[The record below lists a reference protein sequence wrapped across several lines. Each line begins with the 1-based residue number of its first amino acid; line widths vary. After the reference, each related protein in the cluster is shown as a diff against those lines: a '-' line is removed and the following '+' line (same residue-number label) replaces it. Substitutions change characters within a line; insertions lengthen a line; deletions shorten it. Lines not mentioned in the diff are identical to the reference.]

1 MEKLPILTERLFLRS
16 PNINVCFRIK
26 IAGNIGIKEFETAI
40 NNVCKRHPLL
50 NCSIEIDNEHNAWF
64 VQNATHIGIE
74 YYKPEE
80 MPDWQKWYKKTDAIP
95 FDFLH
100 GPLVKI
106 CVISDENQME
116 IIILGH
122 HIIGDGIGYLN
133 LAKDMLLAL
142 DNKLD
147 IVPQIPPVNNK
158 FKKGGKLGFLSKLY
172 ARKLNKEWKKNRIS
186 FSENDYF
193 MFFEQ
198 YRSRFVPQIYI
209 NSIAETNLKKLIEK
223 CKINNVTVNELIT
236 TAFSI
241 AMIES
246 QGNYPNNEI
255 RLGVAANTRN
265 ELISNPCNCMGNYVT
280 GISANVNYIPE
291 QDFMSNA
298 KNIATILRKQLN
310 NFKTRH
316 LIVNF
321 LSEFDTDLIESIM
334 FAAYGN
340 HQLPISKRIG
350 ELIGEGLD
358 QKGLGISNLG
368 RHEFNNY
375 DTFRLIDMQFIGPVF
390 PANLLSVS
398 IITVN
403 NKLNICLGYNEVEIA
418 TDIVKQ
424 IYEKAIDLICNYEER
439 NKSMIFECT
448 SKQAQ

>member
-1 MEKLPILTERLFLRS
+1 MEKLKILTECLFLRS

-26 IAGNIGIKEFETAI
+26 IAGNIAIKEFETAI
-40 NNVCKRHPLL
+40 NNICKKHPLL
-50 NCSIEIDNEHNAWF
+50 NCSIKIDNEHNAWF
-64 VQNATHIGIE
+64 VQNTGHIDIE
-74 YYKPEE
+74 YYKSEE
-80 MPDWQKWYKKTDAIP
+80 MPDWQDWYKKVDSIP
-95 FDFLH
+95 FDLLH

-106 CVISDENQME
+106 CVIVDNNNQME

-133 LAKDMLLAL
+133 LTKDILLTL

-147 IVPQIPPVNNK
+147 IVPQIPPINNK

-172 ARKLNKEWKKNRIS
+172 ARKLNKEWKKNRIN
-186 FSENDYF
+186 FSEDDYI

-198 YRSRFVPQIYI
+198 YRTRFVPQRYI
-209 NSIAETNLKKLIEK
+209 NAITETNLKKLIEK
-223 CKINNVTVNELIT
+223 CKINKVTVNELIT

-241 AMIES
+241 AMIELS
-246 QGNYPNNEI
+246 GNCSNKEI

-265 ELISNPCNCMGNYVT
+265 ELLTNPYNCMGNYVT
-280 GISANVNYIPE
+280 GISAHIQYFPE
-291 QDFMSNA
+291 KDFMSNA
-298 KNIATILRKQLN
+298 KNIAAILRKQLT

-316 LIVNF
+316 LLVNF
-321 LSEFDTDLIESIM
+321 LSEFDADLVESIM
-334 FAAYGN
+334 FASYGN
-340 HQLPISKRIG
+340 HQLPISKKIG

-358 QKGLGISNLG
+358 KKGLGISNLG

-403 NKLNICLGYNEVEIA
+403 NKLNISLGYNETEIK

-424 IYEKAIDLICNYEER
+424 IYEKAVDSLCN
-439 NKSMIFECT
+439 
-448 SKQAQ
+448 